1 MTKILEFNDKND
13 AIEFAQKN
21 VKNDNDFMLAKVG
34 NELLILA
41 YRTMYD
47 SIIRRNVSRTLRD
60 LDDVF
65 GVQLAQNRSNVKH
78 GEFIEI
84 ETEFREGVYKLLV
97 ENGFTFTPID

>member
-1 MTKILEFNDKND
+1 MKLPEFNDKND
-13 AIEFAQKN
+13 AIEYAQNN
-21 VKNDNDFMLAKVG
+21 VKNDSEYMLAKVG
-34 NELLILA
+34 NEVLILA

-47 SIIRRNVSRTLRD
+47 SILRRNITRTLSD

-65 GVQLAQNRSNVKH
+65 GVQLTKYRSDVKH

-84 ETEFREGVYKLLV
+84 EVEFREGVYRILA

>member
-1 MTKILEFNDKND
+1 MKLPEFNDKND
-13 AIEFAQKN
+13 AIEYAQKN
-21 VKNDNDFMLAKVG
+21 VKNDSEYMLAKVG
-34 NELLILA
+34 NEVLILA

-47 SIIRRNVSRTLRD
+47 SILRRNIARTLSD

-65 GVQLAQNRSNVKH
+65 GVQLAKYRSDVKH

-84 ETEFREGVYKLLV
+84 EAEFREGVYRLLV